1 MCLERTGSVFTYYYR
16 AAKTDPWTA
25 IYRYDDSETGFYGD
39 TVYVGP
45 VATCVNL
52 GANSW
57 GGDSY
62 RTARYAWRFSE
73 IDIHSPRGT
82 AVILR

>member
-1 MCLERTGSVFTYYYR
+1 MRLERKGSVFTYSYR
-16 AAKTDPWTA
+16 AAKTDRWTA
-25 IYRYDDSETGFYGD
+25 IYQYDDSATGYYGD

-45 VATCVNL
+45 VATCVSL

-73 IDIHSPRGT
+73 IDIHSPHG
-82 AVILR
+82 ACILLR